1 MNDETEAIKRVN
13 RLFWQK
19 LVCDAPGH
27 PWLAREDAQAARYNI
42 DLGTLA
48 ALRRARVL
56 VEGLR
61 EGTNEQ

>member
-1 MNDETEAIKRVN
+1 MPTAYDQPTIAAVLAI
-13 RLFWQK
+13 LDQ
-19 LVCDAPGH
+19 LITQAT
-27 PWLAREDAQAARYNI
+27 REDPTTKALYNI

-61 EGTNEQ
+61 EKSNEQ